1 MPESNP
7 LTTMPALLAWTKGAR
22 SGDTSVNGI
31 HPVLL
36 ETIYYPAGEKEYP
49 LRSL

>member
-22 SGDTSVNGI
+22 SGNTSVNSN
-31 HPVLL
+31 HPALL
-36 ETIYYPAGEKEYP
+36 KTIYYPAGEKKYP